1 MKCPN
6 CGKETEIG
14 WMMPN
19 KICSLTWAPKRY
31 QFPFPR
37 KGETALRSPEEG
49 ETRFDT
55 IEYPAQICKACKIVI
70 FQYE

>member
-6 CGKETEIG
+6 CGKEAEAG

-19 KICSLTWAPKRY
+19 KICGLTWAPKRY

-37 KGETALRSPEEG
+37 KNEVAIRSLGKRETFL
-49 ETRFDT
+49 DT
-55 IEYPAQICKACKIVI
+55 IEYPAQICKTCKIVI

>member
-6 CGKETEIG
+6 CGKEAEAG

-19 KICSLTWAPKRY
+19 KICGLTWAPKRY

-37 KGETALRSPEEG
+37 KDEVAIRSLEKRETFL
-49 ETRFDT
+49 DT
-55 IEYPAQICKACKIVI
+55 IEYPAQICKTCKIVI